1 MPVQVLTKGEQ
12 TRIRLLDIAQ
22 ASVLEKGFGAT
33 SIEEIITEAG
43 ITKSGFFY
51 HFRDKNDLARTLV
64 ERYISDE
71 FTLLSEVFAQADALS
86 EDPLHSF
93 LIFLKLLAD
102 RLEDLPNG
110 HPGCIVA
117 SCCYQEQLFSQD
129 VRDLCS
135 VGHMKWRHLMRERF
149 DRMALKYPPKLDI
162 EFEAL
167 ADMFSAIADGGIIL
181 SRSLKDPAKLSQ
193 QLMLYRSFVKAVFAG
208 TN

>member
-1 MPVQVLTKGEQ
+1 MQVLTKGEQ